1 MFRDD
6 SDDGY
11 LEILE
16 PVARAKGVLKDM
28 EYASSFAF
36 IEHTESGKKKLVL
49 AADYTWHSGGLK
61 DAEAYK
67 SIKDFEA
74 AHAEEYEL
82 DGPHA
87 LW

>member
-1 MFRDD
+1 
-6 SDDGY
+6 
-11 LEILE
+11 
-16 PVARAKGVLKDM
+16 M
-28 EYASSFAF
+28 ESASSFAF
-36 IEHTESGKKKLVL
+36 IEYTGSGKKKLVL
-49 AADYTWHSGGLK
+49 AADYTWHSGDLK

-74 AHAEEYEL
+74 AHAEDYEL